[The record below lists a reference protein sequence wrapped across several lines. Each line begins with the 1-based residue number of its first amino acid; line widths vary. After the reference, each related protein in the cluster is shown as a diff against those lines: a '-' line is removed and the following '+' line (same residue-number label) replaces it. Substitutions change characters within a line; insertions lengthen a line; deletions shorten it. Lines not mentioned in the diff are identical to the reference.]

1 MLIDPN
7 AHAKFLSISEDKRWW
22 LGGFFDGDACVSAA
36 LDNRTGNACGITIVL
51 GHSILTKDT
60 LFHVHEQLG
69 GSAPRFARAAEG
81 NRREV
86 WEWRIDGKYAAQI
99 AQDISPYTLLKA
111 PQYELAGQFY
121 ELQGQ
126 PARMETYIR
135 LRQLKHV
142 EHDSFVSQ
150 PPLAYFAG
158 IYDAEGSVVVDKRGS
173 VTAKIEQRYPAVLD
187 AAKARFA
194 CGPDSVSK
202 PSYEGGTGKW
212 QVSSK
217 NCMAFLS
224 AIRPFLVER
233 CRMVDIVLTL
243 DKKKVPEARAE
254 LATLVGNKGKKT
266 PQEARARKRLSG
278 EDLPVNISEIWDGDN
293 LTGYYYKSAKFEDR
307 GRTKKGAT
315 SEDLAKFLAD
325 VIAYSKKPDPYVPKE
340 KLLGLPSGISP
351 RYDPFSG
358 DLTAYTVQS
367 GTIYFPISKELNI
380 KHFSREDAIALR
392 DEIIPIAAKAKA
404 DKVKHSK
411 HVCNKV
417 LDAALRKVTGKGA
430 AEQPNMK
437 YVQHFMASTSS

>member
-1 MLIDPN
+1 MLIHAE

-22 LGGFFDGDACVSAA
+22 LGGFFDGDACVSAV
-36 LDNRTGNACGITIVL
+36 LDDRTGNVTGITIVI
-51 GHSILTKDT
+51 GHSVLTKNT

-86 WEWRIDGKYAAQI
+86 WVWSIDGKYAAQV
-99 AQDISPYTLLKA
+99 ARDISSYTRLKT
-111 PQYELAGQFY
+111 PQYALAGEFF
-121 ELQGQ
+121 ELKDQ
-126 PARMETYIR
+126 PARMKTYVR

-142 EHDSFVSQ
+142 EHEPFASQ
-150 PPLAYFAG
+150 PPLAFFAG
-158 IYDAEGSVVVDKRGS
+158 IYDAEGSVNIDKRGS
-173 VTAKIEQRYPAVLD
+173 VTAKIEQRYPAVLN

-212 QVSSK
+212 QVSSR
-217 NCMAFLS
+217 NCLAFLS

-254 LATLVGNKGKKT
+254 LATLVGNKGKRT
-266 PQEARARKRLSG
+266 PQEARARKRQSG

-340 KLLGLPSGISP
+340 KLLDLPRGITS
-351 RYDPFSG
+351 RYDPFTG
-358 DLTAYTVQS
+358 DLTAYTIQS
-367 GTIYFPISKELNI
+367 RSTYFPFAKELNI
-380 KHFSREDAIALR
+380 KYFSREDAIALR
-392 DEIIPIAAKAKA
+392 DEIMPIAAKARA
-404 DKVKHSK
+404 DKVKHSE
-411 HVCNKV
+411 HECAMV

-437 YVQHFMASTSS
+437 YVQHFMASSSS

>member
-1 MLIDPN
+1 MLIHAE
-7 AHAKFLSISEDKRWW
+7 AHAKFLSIPEDKRWW
-22 LGGFFDGDACVSAA
+22 LGGFFDGDACVSAGIDG
-36 LDNRTGNACGITIVL
+36 LSGRITGITISIN
-51 GHSILTKDT
+51 HAILTKAT
-60 LFHVHEQLG
+60 LEHVFDLVG
-69 GSAPRFARAAEG
+69 GRAPFFKVPAEP
-81 NRREV
+81 NRQEV
-86 WEWRIDGKYAAQI
+86 WSWYACGMQAAQI
-99 AQDISPYTLLKA
+99 AQDLLPYTRLKR
-111 PQYELAGQFY
+111 PQFELAAGY
-121 ELQGQ
+121 YSLPDGD
-126 PARMETYIR
+126 ARMNTYVK

-142 EHDSFVSQ
+142 EHEPFVSQ

-158 IYDAEGSVVVDKRGS
+158 IYDAEGGVSMDKRGS
-173 VTAKIEQRYPAVLD
+173 VTAKIEQRYPAVLN

-212 QVSSK
+212 QVSSR
-217 NCMAFLS
+217 NCLAFLS

-254 LATLVGNKGKKT
+254 LATLVGNKGKRT
-266 PQEARARKRLSG
+266 PQEARARKRQSG

-340 KLLGLPSGISP
+340 KLLDLPRGITS
-351 RYDPFSG
+351 RYDPFTG
-358 DLTAYTVQS
+358 DLTAYTIQS
-367 GTIYFPISKELNI
+367 RSIYFPFAKELNI
-380 KHFSREDAIALR
+380 KYFSREDAIALR
-392 DEIIPIAAKAKA
+392 DEIMPIAAKARA
-404 DKVKHSK
+404 DKVKHSE
-411 HVCNKV
+411 HECAMV

-437 YVQHFMASTSS
+437 YVQHFMASSSS